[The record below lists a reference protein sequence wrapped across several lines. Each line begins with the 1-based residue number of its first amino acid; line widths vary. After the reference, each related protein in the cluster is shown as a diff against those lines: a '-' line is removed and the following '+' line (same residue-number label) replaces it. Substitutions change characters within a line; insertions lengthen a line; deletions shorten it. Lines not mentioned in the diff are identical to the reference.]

1 MKNIG
6 RLFMGDLKRMGSNVV
21 TVIIV
26 LGLVALP
33 SIFSWYNII
42 ACWNVFGNT
51 GNLTVAV
58 ANSDEGYQ
66 SDLVPIRVNIGEQ
79 VVSTLRAND
88 QMNWEFTSEEDAI
101 DGAKS
106 GKYYAAVVI
115 PQSFSRDMMTFYSGD
130 AQHASI
136 VYYTNEKKNAIAP
149 KVTDQGADQIS
160 AQVNRIFA
168 ETLSEAALGISS
180 SLMDYLD
187 SADASGA
194 IAKLGDRVGS
204 VGEQMSQAAQVLRTY
219 SQVMGTAGALVE
231 DSGDLIS
238 QARAAAGDVSAQAGD
253 AKDAAGNVISALDD
267 AAGSL
272 STAIE
277 QSAAGYGAV
286 ADSVDAAFDSASTLA
301 ADSAEQLRAQASAV
315 DAQIADYQNLVAQ
328 LEAARDAIAQGGESG
343 GEGDASGEDAG
354 ESGGASSGGAGVSAA
369 DATSAVAAI
378 DALIERMNSS
388 IELQGQLRDALNSAA
403 DSIEAGSA
411 DTQAKRDEVKQLA
424 TQAQESLA
432 GARADY
438 DANLKPTLQQLASD
452 VGDAGASLAAIG
464 TQLDTAAGDLA
475 GATDSVAAKISAAQ
489 QGIDDAASQMEESG
503 AKLTDLSQD
512 IAQALASNDT
522 EALRKVIGSDP
533 SALAT
538 ALSAPVQLDRQ
549 AVYPVENFGSAMAP
563 LYTTLALWIG
573 ALLIMVALKVN
584 PSSRTLQE
592 LDNPTPRQLFVGRF
606 GIVAILSLMQST
618 CVCVGNMLF
627 LRVQV
632 NEPLLYLLVFWVAG
646 LVFSFII
653 YTLVTTFA
661 NFGKALSVFLLIIQV
676 SGGGGSYPLQL
687 LPQFVQDVSP
697 YLPITHAVNAMRAAQ
712 FGVYQGDFWVQLG
725 TLVLFT
731 LPFIV
736 LGLVLRN
743 PLIKLVGAFV
753 EKVESTKVM

>member
-1 MKNIG
+1 MKNIW
-6 RLFMGDLKRMGSNVV
+6 RLFVGDLKRMGSNVV

-42 ACWNVFGNT
+42 ACWNVFNNT

-66 SDLVPIRVNIGEQ
+66 SDLVPIRVNIGDQ
-79 VVSTLRAND
+79 VVSALRAND
-88 QMNWEFTSEEDAI
+88 QMKWEFTDEEDAI

-115 PQSFSRDMMTFYSGD
+115 PKSFSRDMMTFYTGD

-160 AQVNRIFA
+160 TQVNRVFA

-204 VGEQMSQAAQVLRTY
+204 VGEQMTQASQVLRTY

-231 DSGDLIS
+231 DSGDLIA
-238 QARAAAGDVSAQAGD
+238 QARVSAGDVASEAGE
-253 AKDAAGNVISALDD
+253 AKDAAGTVTGALDD
-267 AAGSL
+267 AAGAL
-272 STAIE
+272 SSAIE
-277 QSAAGYGAV
+277 QSSAGYGAV
-286 ADSVDAAFDSASTLA
+286 ADSVDAAFDSAGALA
-301 ADSAEQLRAQASAV
+301 SDSADQLRSQASAI
-315 DAQIADYQNLVAQ
+315 DSQIANYQDIAAQ
-328 LEAARDAIAQGGESG
+328 LETIKANLPEEDQAAVDAVI
-343 GEGDASGEDAG
+343 
-354 ESGGASSGGAGVSAA
+354 
-369 DATSAVAAI
+369 TR
-378 DALIERMNSS
+378 LNSS
-388 IELQGQLRDALNSAA
+388 IELQGQLRDSLNSAA
-403 DSIEAGSA
+403 DSIEAGSS

-424 TQAQESLA
+424 AQAQESLA
-432 GARADY
+432 GAKADY
-438 DANLKPTLQQLASD
+438 DSNLKPTLQQLASD
-452 VGDAGASLAAIG
+452 VGDASTSLAAIG
-464 TQLDTAAGDLA
+464 SQLDAAAGDLT
-475 GATDSVAAKISAAQ
+475 GATDSVAGKVDAAQ
-489 QGIDDAASQMEESG
+489 QGLDDAADQMEESG
-503 AKLTDLSQD
+503 AKLTELSQD
-512 IAQALASNDT
+512 ISKALASNDT

-538 ALSAPVQLDRQ
+538 ALSAPVQLDRH

-584 PSSRTLQE
+584 PSQRTLE
-592 LDNPTPRQLFVGRF
+592 GIDNPTPRQLFIGRF
-606 GIVAILSLMQST
+606 GVVAVISLMQST
-618 CVCVGNMLF
+618 CVCLGNLFF
-627 LRVQV
+627 LRVQA
-632 NEPLLYLLVFWVAG
+632 NEPLLYLLIFWVAG
-646 LVFSFII
+646 LVFAFII
-653 YTLVTTFA
+653 YTLVASFA

-712 FGVYQGDFWVQLG
+712 FGVYQDDFWVQLG
-725 TLVLFT
+725 TLALFT

-743 PLIKLVGAFV
+743 PLIKLVGKFV

>member
-1 MKNIG
+1 MKNIW
-6 RLFMGDLKRMGSNVV
+6 RFFVGDLKRMGSNVV

-42 ACWNVFGNT
+42 ACWNVFNNT

-66 SDLVPIRVNIGEQ
+66 SDLVPIRVNIGDQ
-79 VVSTLRAND
+79 VVSALRAND
-88 QMNWEFTSEEDAI
+88 QMKWEFTDEEDAI

-115 PQSFSRDMMTFYSGD
+115 PESFSRDMMTFYTGD

-160 AQVNRIFA
+160 TQVNRVFA

-204 VGEQMSQAAQVLRTY
+204 VGEQMTKAAQVLRTY

-231 DSGDLIS
+231 DSGGLIA
-238 QARAAAGDVSAQAGD
+238 QARASAGDVATQAGN
-253 AKDAAGNVISALDD
+253 AKDAAGTVTGALDD
-267 AAGSL
+267 AAGAL
-272 STAIE
+272 SSAIE
-277 QSAAGYGAV
+277 QSVAGYGAV
-286 ADSVDAAFDSASTLA
+286 ADSVDAAFDSAGTLA
-301 ADSAEQLRAQASAV
+301 SDSAGQLRAQATTIDSQIANYQALAAQLESLKASLPEEGQAAV
-315 DAQIADYQNLVAQ
+315 DAVIARL
-328 LEAARDAIAQGGESG
+328 
-343 GEGDASGEDAG
+343 
-354 ESGGASSGGAGVSAA
+354 
-369 DATSAVAAI
+369 
-378 DALIERMNSS
+378 NSS
-388 IELQGQLRDALNSAA
+388 IELQGQLRDSLNSAA
-403 DSIEAGSA
+403 DSIESGSS

-424 TQAQESLA
+424 TQAQNSLA
-432 GARADY
+432 DAKADY

-452 VGDAGASLAAIG
+452 VGDASASLAAIG
-464 TQLDTAAGDLA
+464 SQLDAAAGDLT
-475 GATDSVAAKISAAQ
+475 GTTDSVAGKVGAAQ
-489 QGIDDAASQMEESG
+489 QGLDDAAIQMEESG
-503 AKLTDLSQD
+503 ARLTELSQD
-512 IAQALASNDT
+512 ISKALASNDT

-538 ALSAPVQLDRQ
+538 ALSAPVQLDRH
-549 AVYPVENFGSAMAP
+549 AVYPVDNFGSAMAP

-584 PSSRTLQE
+584 PSQRTLE
-592 LDNPTPRQLFVGRF
+592 GLDNPTPRQLFIGRF
-606 GIVAILSLMQST
+606 GVVAVISLMQST
-618 CVCVGNMLF
+618 CVCLGNLFF
-627 LRVQV
+627 LRVQA
-632 NEPLLYLLVFWVAG
+632 NEPLLYLLIFWVAG
-646 LVFSFII
+646 LVFAFII
-653 YTLVTTFA
+653 YTLVASFA

-687 LPQFVQDVSP
+687 LPRFVQDVSP
-697 YLPITHAVNAMRAAQ
+697 YLPITHAVDAMRAAQ

-725 TLVLFT
+725 TLALFT

-743 PLIKLVGAFV
+743 PLIKLVGMFV
-753 EKVESTKVM
+753 EKVESAKVM

>member
-1 MKNIG
+1 MKNIW
-6 RLFMGDLKRMGSNVV
+6 RLFVGDLKRMGSNVV

-42 ACWNVFGNT
+42 ACWNVFNNT

-66 SDLVPIRVNIGEQ
+66 SDLVPIRVNIGDQ
-79 VVSTLRAND
+79 VVSALRAND
-88 QMNWEFTSEEDAI
+88 QMKWEFTDEEDAI

-115 PQSFSRDMMTFYSGD
+115 PESFSRDMMTFYTGD

-160 AQVNRIFA
+160 TQVNRVFA

-204 VGEQMSQAAQVLRTY
+204 VGEQMTKAAQVLRTY

-231 DSGDLIS
+231 DSGGFIA
-238 QARAAAGDVSAQAGD
+238 QARASAGDVATQAGN
-253 AKDAAGNVISALDD
+253 AKDAAGTVTGALDD
-267 AAGSL
+267 AAGAL
-272 STAIE
+272 SSAIE
-277 QSAAGYGAV
+277 QSVAGYGAV
-286 ADSVDAAFDSASTLA
+286 ADSVDAAFDSAGTLA
-301 ADSAEQLRAQASAV
+301 SDSAGQLRAQATTIDSQIANYQTLAAQLESLKASLPEEGQAAV
-315 DAQIADYQNLVAQ
+315 DAVIARL
-328 LEAARDAIAQGGESG
+328 
-343 GEGDASGEDAG
+343 
-354 ESGGASSGGAGVSAA
+354 
-369 DATSAVAAI
+369 
-378 DALIERMNSS
+378 NSS
-388 IELQGQLRDALNSAA
+388 IELQGQLRDSLNSAA
-403 DSIEAGSA
+403 DSIESGSS

-424 TQAQESLA
+424 TQAQNSLA
-432 GARADY
+432 DAKADY

-452 VGDAGASLAAIG
+452 VGDASASLAAIG
-464 TQLDTAAGDLA
+464 SQLDAAAGDLT
-475 GATDSVAAKISAAQ
+475 GTTDSVAGKVGAAQ
-489 QGIDDAASQMEESG
+489 QGLDDAATQMEESG
-503 AKLTDLSQD
+503 ARLTELSQD
-512 IAQALASNDT
+512 ISKALASNDT

-538 ALSAPVQLDRQ
+538 ALSAPVQLDRH
-549 AVYPVENFGSAMAP
+549 AVYPVDNFGSAMAP

-584 PSSRTLQE
+584 PSQRTLE
-592 LDNPTPRQLFVGRF
+592 GLDNPTPRQLFIGRF
-606 GIVAILSLMQST
+606 GVVAVISLMQST
-618 CVCVGNMLF
+618 CVCLGNLFF
-627 LRVQV
+627 LRVQA
-632 NEPLLYLLVFWVAG
+632 NEPLLYLLIFWVAG
-646 LVFSFII
+646 LVFAFII
-653 YTLVTTFA
+653 YTLVASFA

-687 LPQFVQDVSP
+687 LPRFVQDVSP
-697 YLPITHAVNAMRAAQ
+697 YLPITHAVDAMRAAQ

-725 TLVLFT
+725 TLALFT

-743 PLIKLVGAFV
+743 PLIKLVGMFV

>member
-1 MKNIG
+1 MKNIW
-6 RLFMGDLKRMGSNVV
+6 RLFVGDLKRMGSNVV

-42 ACWNVFGNT
+42 ACWNVFNNT

-66 SDLVPIRVNIGEQ
+66 SDLVPIRVNIGDQ
-79 VVSTLRAND
+79 VVSALRAND
-88 QMNWEFTSEEDAI
+88 QMKWEFTDEEDAI

-115 PQSFSRDMMTFYSGD
+115 PKSFSRDMMTFYTGD

-160 AQVNRIFA
+160 TQVNRVFA

-204 VGEQMSQAAQVLRTY
+204 VGEQMTQASQVLRTY

-231 DSGDLIS
+231 DSGDLIA
-238 QARAAAGDVSAQAGD
+238 QARVSAGDVASEAGE
-253 AKDAAGNVISALDD
+253 AKDAAGTVTGALDD
-267 AAGSL
+267 AAGAL
-272 STAIE
+272 SSAIE
-277 QSAAGYGAV
+277 QSSAGYGAV
-286 ADSVDAAFDSASTLA
+286 ADSVDAAFDSAGALA
-301 ADSAEQLRAQASAV
+301 SDSADQLRSQASAI
-315 DAQIADYQNLVAQ
+315 DSQIANYQDLAAQ
-328 LEAARDAIAQGGESG
+328 LETIKANLPEEDQAAVDAVI
-343 GEGDASGEDAG
+343 
-354 ESGGASSGGAGVSAA
+354 
-369 DATSAVAAI
+369 TR
-378 DALIERMNSS
+378 LNSS
-388 IELQGQLRDALNSAA
+388 IELQGQLRDSLNSAA
-403 DSIEAGSA
+403 DSIEAGSS

-424 TQAQESLA
+424 AQAQESLA
-432 GARADY
+432 GAKADY
-438 DANLKPTLQQLASD
+438 DSNLKPTLQQLASD
-452 VGDAGASLAAIG
+452 MGDASTSLAAIG
-464 TQLDTAAGDLA
+464 SQLDAAAGDLT
-475 GATDSVAAKISAAQ
+475 GATDSVAGKVDAAQ
-489 QGIDDAASQMEESG
+489 QGLDDAADQMEESG
-503 AKLTDLSQD
+503 AKLTELSQD
-512 IAQALASNDT
+512 ISKALASNDT

-538 ALSAPVQLDRQ
+538 ALSAPVQLDRH

-584 PSSRTLQE
+584 PSQRTLE
-592 LDNPTPRQLFVGRF
+592 GIDNPTPRQLFIGRF
-606 GIVAILSLMQST
+606 GVVAVISLMQST
-618 CVCVGNMLF
+618 CVCLGNLFF
-627 LRVQV
+627 LRVQA
-632 NEPLLYLLVFWVAG
+632 NEPLLYLLIFWVAG
-646 LVFSFII
+646 LVFAFII
-653 YTLVTTFA
+653 YTLVASFA

>member
-1 MKNIG
+1 MRNIW
-6 RLFMGDLKRMGSNVV
+6 RLFVGDLKRMGSNVV

-42 ACWNVFGNT
+42 ACWNVFNNT

-66 SDLVPIRVNIGEQ
+66 SDLVPVRVNIGDQ
-79 VVSTLRAND
+79 VVSALRAND
-88 QMNWEFTSEEDAI
+88 QMKWEFTDEEDAI

-115 PQSFSRDMMTFYSGD
+115 PESFSRDMMTFYTGD

-160 AQVNRIFA
+160 TQVNRVFA

-204 VGEQMSQAAQVLRTY
+204 VGEQMTQVSQVLRTY

-231 DSGDLIS
+231 DSGDLIA
-238 QARAAAGDVSAQAGD
+238 QARASAGDVASEAGE
-253 AKDAAGNVISALDD
+253 AKNAAGTVTDALDD
-267 AAGSL
+267 AAGAL
-272 STAIE
+272 SSAIE
-277 QSAAGYGAV
+277 QSSAGYGAV
-286 ADSVDAAFDSASTLA
+286 ADSVDAAFDSAGAIAS
-301 ADSAEQLRAQASAV
+301 DSADQLRAQASAI
-315 DAQIADYQNLVAQ
+315 DSQIANYQDLAAQ
-328 LEAARDAIAQGGESG
+328 LETIKTNLPEGGQAAVDAVIAR
-343 GEGDASGEDAG
+343 
-354 ESGGASSGGAGVSAA
+354 
-369 DATSAVAAI
+369 
-378 DALIERMNSS
+378 LNSS
-388 IELQGQLRDALNSAA
+388 IELQGQLRDSLNSAA
-403 DSIEAGSA
+403 DSIEAGSS

-424 TQAQESLA
+424 AQAQESLT
-432 GARADY
+432 GAKADY
-438 DANLKPTLQQLASD
+438 DSNLKPTLQQLASD
-452 VGDAGASLAAIG
+452 VGDASASLAAIG
-464 TQLDTAAGDLA
+464 SQLDAAASDLT
-475 GATDSVAAKISAAQ
+475 GATDSVAGKVDAAQ
-489 QGIDDAASQMEESG
+489 QGLDDAADQMEESG
-503 AKLTDLSQD
+503 ARLTELSQD
-512 IAQALASNDT
+512 ISKALASNDT

-538 ALSAPVQLDRQ
+538 ALSAPVQLDRH

-725 TLVLFT
+725 TLALFT

>member
-1 MKNIG
+1 MRNIW
-6 RLFMGDLKRMGSNVV
+6 RLFVGDLKRMGSNVV

-42 ACWNVFGNT
+42 ACWNVFNNT

-66 SDLVPIRVNIGEQ
+66 SDLVPIRVNIGDQ
-79 VVSTLRAND
+79 VVSALRAND
-88 QMNWEFTSEEDAI
+88 QMKWEFTDEEDAI

-115 PQSFSRDMMTFYSGD
+115 PESFSRDMMTFYTGD

-160 AQVNRIFA
+160 TQVNRVFA

-204 VGEQMSQAAQVLRTY
+204 VGEQMTQASQVLRTY

-231 DSGDLIS
+231 DSGDLIA
-238 QARAAAGDVSAQAGD
+238 QARASAGDVASEAGE
-253 AKDAAGNVISALDD
+253 AKNAAGTVTDALDD
-267 AAGSL
+267 AAGAL
-272 STAIE
+272 SSAIE
-277 QSAAGYGAV
+277 QSSAGYGAV
-286 ADSVDAAFDSASTLA
+286 ADSVDAAFDSAGALA
-301 ADSAEQLRAQASAV
+301 SDSADQLRAQASAI
-315 DAQIADYQNLVAQ
+315 DSQIANYQDLAAQ
-328 LEAARDAIAQGGESG
+328 LETIKTNLPEDGQAAVDAVIAR
-343 GEGDASGEDAG
+343 
-354 ESGGASSGGAGVSAA
+354 
-369 DATSAVAAI
+369 
-378 DALIERMNSS
+378 LNSS
-388 IELQGQLRDALNSAA
+388 IELQGQLRDSLNSAA
-403 DSIEAGSA
+403 DSIEAGSS

-424 TQAQESLA
+424 AQAQESLT
-432 GARADY
+432 GAKADY
-438 DANLKPTLQQLASD
+438 DSNLKPTLQQLAGD
-452 VGDAGASLAAIG
+452 VGDASASLAAIG
-464 TQLDTAAGDLA
+464 SQLDAAASDLT
-475 GATDSVAAKISAAQ
+475 GATDSVAGKVDAAQ
-489 QGIDDAASQMEESG
+489 QGLDDAADQMEESG
-503 AKLTDLSQD
+503 ARLTELSQD
-512 IAQALASNDT
+512 ISKALASNDT

-538 ALSAPVQLDRQ
+538 ALSAPVQLDRH

-573 ALLIMVALKVN
+573 ALLIMVALKVS
-584 PSSRTLQE
+584 PSQRTLDE
-592 LDNPTPRQLFVGRF
+592 LDNPTPRQLFIGRF
-606 GIVAILSLMQST
+606 GVVAILSLMQST
-618 CVCVGNMLF
+618 CVCLGNMLF

-632 NEPLLYLLVFWVAG
+632 NEPLLYLLIFWVAG

-725 TLVLFT
+725 TLALFT

>member
-1 MKNIG
+1 MKNIW
-6 RLFMGDLKRMGSNVV
+6 RLFVGDLKRMGSNVV

-42 ACWNVFGNT
+42 ACWNVFNNT

-66 SDLVPIRVNIGEQ
+66 SDLVPIRVNIGDQ
-79 VVSTLRAND
+79 VVSALRAND
-88 QMNWEFTSEEDAI
+88 QMKWEFTDEEDAI

-115 PQSFSRDMMTFYSGD
+115 PKSFSRDMMTFYTGD

-160 AQVNRIFA
+160 TQVNRVFA

-204 VGEQMSQAAQVLRTY
+204 VGEQMTQASQVLRTY

-231 DSGDLIS
+231 DSGDLIA
-238 QARAAAGDVSAQAGD
+238 QARASAGDVASEAGE
-253 AKDAAGNVISALDD
+253 AKDAAGTVTGALDD
-267 AAGSL
+267 ATGAL
-272 STAIE
+272 SSAIE
-277 QSAAGYGAV
+277 QSSAGYGAV
-286 ADSVDAAFDSASTLA
+286 ADSVDAAFDSAGALA
-301 ADSAEQLRAQASAV
+301 SDSADQLRSQASAI
-315 DAQIADYQNLVAQ
+315 DSQIANYQDLAAQ
-328 LEAARDAIAQGGESG
+328 LETIKANLPEEDQAAVDAVIAR
-343 GEGDASGEDAG
+343 
-354 ESGGASSGGAGVSAA
+354 
-369 DATSAVAAI
+369 
-378 DALIERMNSS
+378 LNSS
-388 IELQGQLRDALNSAA
+388 IELQGQLRDSLNSAA
-403 DSIEAGSA
+403 DSIEAGSS
-411 DTQAKRDEVKQLA
+411 DTQAKRDEVKQLVA
-424 TQAQESLA
+424 QAQESLA
-432 GARADY
+432 GAKADY
-438 DANLKPTLQQLASD
+438 DSNLKPTLQQLASD
-452 VGDAGASLAAIG
+452 VGDASTSLAAIG
-464 TQLDTAAGDLA
+464 SQLDAAAGDLT
-475 GATDSVAAKISAAQ
+475 GATDSVAGKVDAAQ
-489 QGIDDAASQMEESG
+489 QGLDDAADQMEESG
-503 AKLTDLSQD
+503 ANLTELSQD
-512 IAQALASNDT
+512 ISKALASNDT

-538 ALSAPVQLDRQ
+538 ALSAPVQLDRH

-584 PSSRTLQE
+584 PSQRTLE
-592 LDNPTPRQLFVGRF
+592 GLDNPTPRQLFIGRF
-606 GIVAILSLMQST
+606 GVVAVISLMQST
-618 CVCVGNMLF
+618 CVCLGNLFF
-627 LRVQV
+627 LRVQA
-632 NEPLLYLLVFWVAG
+632 NESLLYLLIFWVAG
-646 LVFSFII
+646 LVFAFII
-653 YTLVTTFA
+653 YTLVASFA

-725 TLVLFT
+725 TLALFT

-743 PLIKLVGAFV
+743 PLIKLVGKFV

>member
-1 MKNIG
+1 MRNIW
-6 RLFMGDLKRMGSNVV
+6 RLFVGDLKRMGSNVV

-42 ACWNVFGNT
+42 ACWNVFNNT

-66 SDLVPIRVNIGEQ
+66 SDLVPIRVNIGDR
-79 VVSTLRAND
+79 VVSALRAND
-88 QMNWEFTSEEDAI
+88 QMKWEFTDEEDAI

-115 PQSFSRDMMTFYSGD
+115 PESFSRDMMTFYTGD

-160 AQVNRIFA
+160 TQVNRVFA

-204 VGEQMSQAAQVLRTY
+204 VGEQMTQASQVLRTY

-231 DSGDLIS
+231 DSGDLIA
-238 QARAAAGDVSAQAGD
+238 QARASAGDVASEAGE
-253 AKDAAGNVISALDD
+253 AKNAAGTVTDALDD
-267 AAGSL
+267 AAGAL
-272 STAIE
+272 SSAIE
-277 QSAAGYGAV
+277 QSSAGYGAV
-286 ADSVDAAFDSASTLA
+286 ADSVDAAFDSAGAIAS
-301 ADSAEQLRAQASAV
+301 DSADQLRAQASAI
-315 DAQIADYQNLVAQ
+315 DSQIANYQDLAAQ
-328 LEAARDAIAQGGESG
+328 LETIKTNLPEDGQAAVDTVIAR
-343 GEGDASGEDAG
+343 
-354 ESGGASSGGAGVSAA
+354 
-369 DATSAVAAI
+369 
-378 DALIERMNSS
+378 LNSS
-388 IELQGQLRDALNSAA
+388 IELQGQLRDSLNSAA
-403 DSIEAGSA
+403 DSIEAGSS

-424 TQAQESLA
+424 AQAQESLT
-432 GARADY
+432 GAKADY
-438 DANLKPTLQQLASD
+438 DSNLKPTLQQLAGD
-452 VGDAGASLAAIG
+452 VGDASASLAAIG
-464 TQLDTAAGDLA
+464 SQLDAAASDLT
-475 GATDSVAAKISAAQ
+475 GATDSVAGKVDAAQ
-489 QGIDDAASQMEESG
+489 QGLDDAADQMEESG
-503 AKLTDLSQD
+503 ARLTELSQD
-512 IAQALASNDT
+512 ISKALASNDT

-573 ALLIMVALKVN
+573 ALLIMVALKVG
-584 PSSRTLQE
+584 PSQRTLE
-592 LDNPTPRQLFVGRF
+592 GLDNPTPRQLFIGRF
-606 GIVAILSLMQST
+606 GVVAVISLMQST
-618 CVCVGNMLF
+618 CVCLGNLFF
-627 LRVQV
+627 LRVQA
-632 NEPLLYLLVFWVAG
+632 NEPLLYLLIFWAAG
-646 LVFSFII
+646 LVFAFII
-653 YTLVTTFA
+653 YTLVTSFA

-687 LPQFVQDVSP
+687 LPRFVQDVSP

-725 TLVLFT
+725 TLALFT

-743 PLIKLVGAFV
+743 PLIKLVGKFV

>member
-1 MKNIG
+1 MKNIW
-6 RLFMGDLKRMGSNVV
+6 RLFVGDLKRMGSNVV

-42 ACWNVFGNT
+42 ACWNVFNNT

-66 SDLVPIRVNIGEQ
+66 SDLVPIRVNIGDQ
-79 VVSTLRAND
+79 VVSALRAND
-88 QMNWEFTSEEDAI
+88 QMKWEFTDEEDAI

-115 PQSFSRDMMTFYSGD
+115 PKSFSRDMMTFYTGD

-160 AQVNRIFA
+160 TQVNRVFA

-204 VGEQMSQAAQVLRTY
+204 VGEQMTQASQVLRTY

-231 DSGDLIS
+231 DSGDLIA
-238 QARAAAGDVSAQAGD
+238 QARASAGDVASEAGE
-253 AKDAAGNVISALDD
+253 AKDAAGTVTGALDD
-267 AAGSL
+267 ATGAL
-272 STAIE
+272 SSAIE
-277 QSAAGYGAV
+277 QSSAGYGAV
-286 ADSVDAAFDSASTLA
+286 ADSVDAAFDSAGALA
-301 ADSAEQLRAQASAV
+301 SDSADQLRSQASAI
-315 DAQIADYQNLVAQ
+315 DSQIANYQDLAAQ
-328 LEAARDAIAQGGESG
+328 LETIKANLPEEDQAAVDAVIAR
-343 GEGDASGEDAG
+343 
-354 ESGGASSGGAGVSAA
+354 
-369 DATSAVAAI
+369 
-378 DALIERMNSS
+378 LNSS
-388 IELQGQLRDALNSAA
+388 IELQGQLRDSLNSAA
-403 DSIEAGSA
+403 DSIEAGSS

-424 TQAQESLA
+424 AQAQESLA
-432 GARADY
+432 GAKADY
-438 DANLKPTLQQLASD
+438 DSNLKPTLQQLASD
-452 VGDAGASLAAIG
+452 VGDASTSLAAIG
-464 TQLDTAAGDLA
+464 SQLDAAAGDLT
-475 GATDSVAAKISAAQ
+475 GATDSVAGKVDAAQ
-489 QGIDDAASQMEESG
+489 QGLDDAADQMEESG
-503 AKLTDLSQD
+503 ANLTELSQD
-512 IAQALASNDT
+512 ISKALASNDT

-538 ALSAPVQLDRQ
+538 ALSAPVQLDRH

-584 PSSRTLQE
+584 PSQRTLE
-592 LDNPTPRQLFVGRF
+592 GLDNPTPRQLFIGRF
-606 GIVAILSLMQST
+606 GVVAVISLMQST
-618 CVCVGNMLF
+618 CVCLGNLFF
-627 LRVQV
+627 LRVQA
-632 NEPLLYLLVFWVAG
+632 NEPLLYLLIFWVAG
-646 LVFSFII
+646 LVFAFII
-653 YTLVTTFA
+653 YTLVASFA

-725 TLVLFT
+725 TLVLFV

-743 PLIKLVGAFV
+743 PLIKLVGKFV